1 MKQRRMQK
9 LLYRMTGLALVL
21 VLGFTS
27 YAAQSTEGIQEE
39 IDEQQE
45 KIDQTE
51 QEIQE
56 TADKKKKLE
65 EAKAGME
72 SYLADLNK
80 KYASLSEQIEDL
92 NNQIAEK
99 EKEIEQAQ
107 ADLEEAKQIEEKQ
120 YADMKTRIQYMY
132 ENPVGNLWMDLLEE
146 GSLSGA
152 LNKARYAASIAA
164 YDRQMMDDYIA
175 QKEAIA
181 DQEAKLEGEKE
192 ALDELHASITQKQQE
207 VSALASSTS
216 GKISQH
222 VSDIAAAQADLDG
235 KADTLENQKAVLAEL
250 IAEKKRIEAA
260 IEAAKAQ
267 EITDSLGDVTG
278 VRTTEQ
284 EYVQY
289 AAYNATEEE
298 VTALAVLIH
307 CEAANQGDDG
317 RLAVGAVVMNR
328 IRDPRFAQNDIM
340 SVIRA
345 PKQFSPVTSG
355 RFDLV
360 LEQDLGSV
368 SEACFVAARR
378 AIAGESNVGNRVFFR
393 TYANYPS
400 LSGLVINAHIFSYY
414 WNYPPE

>member
-1 MKQRRMQK
+1 MQK
-9 LLYRMTGLALVL
+9 LLYRTTGLALVL